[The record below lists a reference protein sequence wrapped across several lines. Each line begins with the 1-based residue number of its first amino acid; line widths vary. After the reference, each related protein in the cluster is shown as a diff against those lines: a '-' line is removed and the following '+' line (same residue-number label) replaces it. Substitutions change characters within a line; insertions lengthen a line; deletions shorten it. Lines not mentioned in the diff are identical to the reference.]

1 MTLNAEA
8 LKAWLLF
15 SFSLGC
21 WTLLTLLLSRR
32 GERRNRL
39 TMALFVG
46 LLLLPPLQAY
56 LELALGGTAL
66 PWLDLLRYRL
76 TWAYG
81 PLLWLCLHQALLLP
95 ALPGRQLLLH
105 ALPML
110 SVCALGLAQAEW
122 LGSPLLVAALLLQVL
137 IYAASGVR
145 LLMRHRARL
154 AQLTQGHR
162 NSSYYWL
169 LYLAGG
175 LLVATC
181 FDLVV
186 HAMAW
191 QGQLPPRA
199 LLLGAALLLALY
211 VDLMALFAI
220 YQPEVFVAESGGTE
234 EAAPPAPLPG
244 VQLAASPAEPPKG
257 APLRVVELSPELARE
272 LAQRLQALAQ
282 QHKPHLDEH
291 MSLGKLAALL
301 DLTSHQLSELLNLH
315 MGSSFYDYLNELRYQ
330 EALQLLEQ
338 PEGLQALT
346 VADIA
351 YRAGFNNR
359 NSFYKVFKDKT
370 GLTPA
375 EYRKRWAKQA

>member
-1 MTLNAEA
+1 MILNAEA

-56 LELALGGTAL
+56 LELALGGKAL

-81 PLLWLCLHQALLLP
+81 PLLWLCLRQALLLP
-95 ALPGRQLLLH
+95 APPGRQLLLH
-105 ALPML
+105 ALPLL
-110 SVCALGLAQAEW
+110 SFWALGLAQAEW
-122 LGSPLLVAALLLQVL
+122 LGSPLLVFALLLQVL
-137 IYAASGVR
+137 VYAASGVR
-145 LLMRHRARL
+145 LLMRHRSRL

-220 YQPEVFVAESGGTE
+220 YQPEVFVTESGGTE
-234 EAAPPAPLPG
+234 VAPPVPLPAEE
-244 VQLAASPAEPPKG
+244 LAASPAEPPKG

-272 LAQRLQALAQ
+272 LAHRLQALAQ